1 MKLPALILY
10 LLLSL
15 FVGDRVQNTRSAE
28 QLQASA
34 TGSRILEEEKDCNTY
49 TCPKSDLCLTP
60 GQGGTFTGQNP
71 SSQLKSNFRLVRYG
85 CHPFGF
91 AYICQISVFHLQAE
105 ALADSSAP
113 LLALIAPHYSLR
125 QTNGNSSRRLSEY
138 GISNI

>member
-15 FVGDRVQNTRSAE
+15 FGGDRVQNTRSAE

-85 CHPFGF
+85 KLTNRSNLKTFLTDADVTLSGLHTS
-91 AYICQISVFHLQAE
+91 ARYLYSICR
-105 ALADSSAP
+105 
-113 LLALIAPHYSLR
+113 LR
-125 QTNGNSSRRLSEY
+125 L
-138 GISNI
+138 